1 MLETRAIGS
10 KLFNSL
16 VWMKFFLSA
25 LKKTI
30 LKHRIKVV
38 LLSIVLILWLFCL
51 PKNLFEDPTST
62 VVDSSEGSLIG
73 ARIADDGQWRFPQ
86 MDSVP
91 ERFKQSILLFEDE
104 YFYSHP
110 GFNPISIIKA
120 IGHNLTK
127 ETRRGGSTITQQVI
141 RLSRKNQ
148 SRTYWEKLIEVFM
161 ATRLEFRYSKE
172 EILTRYA
179 SHTPYGGNVVGLETA
194 AWRYFGIPA
203 HELSWGQSAAL
214 AVLPNAPALI
224 FPGRNEQTFLDKR
237 NRLLKKLWD
246 KEIIDQ
252 TTYELAIAEPLPQK
266 PFPLP
271 DLAPHLTERIRNEH
285 PGKRVTTT
293 IQRPLQQRLNLLAE
307 RHYRQLQSNEIH
319 NLAILVLDVETR
331 KVLGYVGNSPS
342 DETHANY
349 VDIITKKRSTGSTLK
364 PFLFASLLDE
374 GQLLPNSLV
383 EDVPTVINGYN
394 PQNFN
399 LKHVGAV
406 PASKALS
413 RSLNVPAVRLLRE
426 YGLQKFYNKL
436 HKIKMESLYKP
447 ASYYGLSLI
456 LGGAESS
463 LWEVTSTYASMA
475 SSLNYFLTHSSTYR
489 NQEFTEASYLQNETK
504 DFGEEQFAPLVYGAG
519 AIYSTFQSMYEVNRP
534 EGDENWQ
541 FFDSSQPIAWK
552 TGTSFGFK
560 DAWAVGVT
568 PKYAIGVWAG
578 NADGEGRPGLTGI
591 TAAAP
596 LLFDVLDALPA
607 SGWFQEPFDDLV
619 ELEVCAES
627 GYRASVYCDDVNKE
641 WVPTHGTRS
650 GPCPYHQQL
659 FLDASEQFRV
669 NSECYPLDDMVAKNW
684 LVLPPILEYYYTS
697 SNPNYKPLPPYLEG
711 CYTLEEN
718 LMEFIY
724 PKRNEAVLLPK
735 DLGNKTSEIILK
747 LAHQQS
753 DAVIYW
759 YLDQTFVGKTEN
771 FHELI
776 LAIEPGEYTL
786 TAVDNQGNRLKQLVE
801 VRYASGN

>member
-1 MLETRAIGS
+1 MSE
-10 KLFNSL
+10 
-16 VWMKFFLSA
+16 FLSPV
-25 LKKTI
+25 KRI
-30 LKHRIKVV
+30 LVNHKIKFGVFF
-38 LLSIVLILWLFCL
+38 IVLILWLFCL

-86 MDSVP
+86 IDSVP
-91 ERFKQSILLFEDE
+91 QRFKQSVLLFEDE
-104 YFYSHP
+104 YFYQHP

-127 ETRRGGSTITQQVI
+127 DNRRGGSTITQQVI

-161 ATRLEFRYSKE
+161 ATRLELRYSKE
-172 EILTRYA
+172 EILKLYA

-203 HELSWGQSAAL
+203 QELSWGQSAAL

-224 FPGRNEQTFLDKR
+224 FPGRNEQAFLDKR
-237 NRLLKKLWD
+237 NRLLKKLWE
-246 KEIIDQ
+246 KKIIDK

-266 PFPLP
+266 PFPLL

-285 PGKRVTTT
+285 PGQRVTTSLK
-293 IQRPLQQRLNLLAE
+293 RPLQQRLNLLAE
-307 RHYRQLQSNEIH
+307 RHYQQLQSNEIH

-342 DETHANY
+342 DESHANY

-374 GQLLPNSLV
+374 GQLLPHSLV
-383 EDVPTVINGYN
+383 EDVPTVINAYH
-394 PQNFN
+394 PQNFD
-399 LKHVGAV
+399 LKHVGAI

-436 HKIKMESLYKP
+436 HKMKMISLDRP
-447 ASYYGLSLI
+447 SSYYGLSLI

-463 LWEVTSTYASMA
+463 LWEVTSIYASMA
-475 SSLNYFLTHSSTYR
+475 SSLNFFLTHSSTYR
-489 NQEFTEASYLQNETK
+489 NQEFTEATYLQNETTN
-504 DFGEEQFAPLVYGAG
+504 FGKEQFDPLVFGAG
-519 AIYSTFQSMYEVNRP
+519 SIYSTFQSMYEVNRP
-534 EGDENWQ
+534 EGDENWH

-596 LLFDVLDALPA
+596 LLFDVLDALPQ

-619 ELEVCAES
+619 ELEICVQS
-627 GYRASVYCDDVNKE
+627 GYRASVYCDDVKKE

-650 GPCPYHQQL
+650 GPCPYHQQF
-659 FLDASEQFRV
+659 FLDASEQYRV
-669 NSECYPLDDMVAKNW
+669 NSECYPLEDMVAKNW
-684 LVLPPILEYYYTS
+684 LVLPPILEYYYAS

-711 CYTLEEN
+711 CSALENN

-724 PKRNEAVLLPK
+724 PKRNETVLLPK
-735 DLGNKTSEIILK
+735 DLGEKSMEIILK

-753 DAVIYW
+753 NAIIYW
-759 YLDQTFVGKTEN
+759 YLDELFIGKTEN
-771 FHELI
+771 FHDLI
-776 LAIEPGEYTL
+776 LPIEAGEYML
-786 TAVDNQGNRLKQLVE
+786 TAVDNQGNRIQQVVK
-801 VRYASGN
+801 VRSASGE

>member
-1 MLETRAIGS
+1 MSEFLLPVKRI
-10 KLFNSL
+10 LFNHKI
-16 VWMKFFLSA
+16 KFGVFL
-25 LKKTI
+25 I
-30 LKHRIKVV
+30 I
-38 LLSIVLILWLFCL
+38 LILWLFCL
-51 PKNLFEDPTST
+51 PKNLFKDPTST

-86 MDSVP
+86 IDSVP
-91 ERFKQSILLFEDE
+91 ERFRQSILLFEDE

-110 GFNPISIIKA
+110 GFNPISIFKA

-148 SRTYWEKLIEVFM
+148 SRTYWEKIIEIFM
-161 ATRLEFRYSKE
+161 ATRLELRHSKE
-172 EILTRYA
+172 EILKLYA

-224 FPGRNEQTFLDKR
+224 FPGRNEQTFLEKR
-237 NRLLKKLWD
+237 NRLLKKLWE

-266 PFPLP
+266 PMPLP
-271 DLAPHLTERIRNEH
+271 DMAPHLTERIRNEH
-285 PGKRVTTT
+285 PGKRVTTSV
-293 IQRPLQQRLNLLAE
+293 QRPLQQRLNLLAE
-307 RHYRQLQSNEIH
+307 RHYQQLKGNEIH

-342 DETHANY
+342 DGTHSNY

-364 PFLFASLLDE
+364 PFLFAALLDE
-374 GQLLPNSLV
+374 GELLPHSLV
-383 EDVPTVINGYN
+383 EDVPTVINGYH
-394 PQNFN
+394 PQNFD

-436 HKIKMESLYKP
+436 HKIKMESLDKP
-447 ASYYGLSLI
+447 SSHYGLSLI

-475 SSLNYFLTHSSTYR
+475 SSLKYFLSHSSTYR

-504 DFGEEQFAPLVYGAG
+504 DFGEEQFDPLVFGAG
-519 AIYSTFQSMYEVNRP
+519 AIYTTFQSMYEVNRP

-596 LLFDVLDALPA
+596 LLFDVLDALPN

-619 ELEVCAES
+619 ELDVCGLS
-627 GYRASVYCDDVNKE
+627 GFRASVYCDDIKKE
-641 WVPTHGTRS
+641 WVPPHGTRS
-650 GPCPYHQQL
+650 GPCRYHQQV
-659 FLDASEQFRV
+659 FLDASERFRV
-669 NSECYPLDDMVAKNW
+669 NSECYPLEDMVAKNW
-684 LVLPPILEYYYTS
+684 LVLPPILEYYYKIS
-697 SNPNYKPLPPYLEG
+697 SPNYKPLPPYLEG
-711 CYTLEEN
+711 CSTLEN
-718 LMEFIY
+718 HLMEFIY
-724 PKRNEAVLLPK
+724 PKKNEAVLLPK
-735 DLGNKTSEIILK
+735 DLGDKTSEIVLK

-753 DAVIYW
+753 NAVVYW
-759 YLDQTFVGKTEN
+759 YLDKTFVGKTEN

-776 LAIEPGEYTL
+776 LDIEPGEYIL
-786 TAVDNQGNRLKQLVE
+786 TAVDNQGNRLQQSVE
-801 VRYASGN
+801 VRSASGN